1 MPSPSLMSIVTSLL
15 RPKRLVLAAGVG
27 GAVSFG
33 LAYRFALQYRARVG
47 LPHRSSV
54 ERTPADFGLDF
65 EDVRVSSGGASL
77 AGWFIPAEGSGKGN
91 RGKSAAPRPAVAIL
105 HGWESNRGRSLA
117 HARYLHAAG
126 FHCLVIDARG
136 HGDNPPE
143 TLPVNV
149 PEFGQDAA
157 AAARWLAARPEVSAV
172 GLLGHSMGGSG
183 VILGGAAEPAVDAVV
198 ALSTPADLVRMTAQT
213 FEMATFDIPKPVA
226 TPLAYLTAMVLL
238 VPRRHNIDEASA
250 CIAAARYRG
259 PLLLMHGEDDR
270 GVPVAHMSLIAEAAR
285 STRTASDSA
294 PVETLVIPGY
304 GHRWLFE
311 EAEMRRRTAAF
322 FARELVGPMAPAK
335 AGELAAACIVERPAN
350 PVYGFGASGGAVAA
364 EAEAREN
371 ARREA
376 RELARTAAADD

>member
-1 MPSPSLMSIVTSLL
+1 MSIVTSLL

-54 ERTPADFGLDF
+54 EGTPADFGLAF
-65 EDVRVSSGGASL
+65 EAVEIPSVGANL
-77 AGWFIPAEGSGKGN
+77 AGWFVPAEGSGKGN
-91 RGKSAAPRPAVAIL
+91 RGKADRQRPFAAPRPGIAIV

-117 HARYLHAAG
+117 HVRYLHAAG

-136 HGDNPPE
+136 HGDNQPE

-149 PEFGQDAA
+149 PEFGEDAA

-183 VILGGAAEPAVDAVV
+183 VILGGAAEPAVGAVV

-213 FEMATFDIPKPVA
+213 FEMASFNIPGPIA

-238 VPRRHNIDEASA
+238 IPRHHNIDEASA
-250 CIAAARYRG
+250 AIAAAKYRG
-259 PLLLMHGEDDR
+259 PLLLMHGQDDR
-270 GVPVAHMSLIAEAAR
+270 GVPVAHMALIAEAAQ
-285 STRTASDSA
+285 STRAAADSA

-335 AGELAAACIVERPAN
+335 AGELAAACVVERPAN
-350 PVYGFGASGGAVAA
+350 PVYGFGASGGGVAA

-371 ARREA
+371 ARRET
-376 RELARTAAADD
+376 RELSGTATDD